1 MQGVVESVNVDN
13 LNRQNIK
20 KFFFISFDR
29 NISFSPSESFIQFD
43 KRIRKQ
49 FETFPSPTDK
59 RTISQEQKIQEM
71 FYINDEFEN
80 KTNRGNNS
88 SFYDLKASKHKQR
101 NSYVDYLIILQ
112 VLTIRTNLETTL
124 NTLDSV
130 EMKLAYHRLIFKE
143 KTFSCFKLVL
153 IYFSAPA
160 FRE

>member
-1 MQGVVESVNVDN
+1 LQGVVESVSADN
-13 LNRQNIK
+13 LNRRNIK

-80 KTNRGNNS
+80 VHSVKQIEEIIHPFTI
-88 SFYDLKASKHKQR
+88 SKHQNINR
-101 NSYVDYLIILQ
+101 ET
-112 VLTIRTNLETTL
+112 LT
-124 NTLDSV
+124 
-130 EMKLAYHRLIFKE
+130 
-143 KTFSCFKLVL
+143 
-153 IYFSAPA
+153 
-160 FRE
+160 

>member
-1 MQGVVESVNVDN
+1 
-13 LNRQNIK
+13 
-20 KFFFISFDR
+20 
-29 NISFSPSESFIQFD
+29 
-43 KRIRKQ
+43 
-49 FETFPSPTDK
+49 
-59 RTISQEQKIQEM
+59 M

-130 EMKLAYHRLIFKE
+130 EMNLAYHTVGKYS
-143 KTFSCFKLVL
+143 KKKLLVV
-153 IYFSAPA
+153 SNSK
-160 FRE
+160 

>member
-71 FYINDEFEN
+71 FYISDEFEN
-80 KTNRGNNS
+80 FHSIKQIEEII
-88 SFYDLKASKHKQR
+88 YPVQISKHQNINR
-101 NSYVDYLIILQ
+101 ET
-112 VLTIRTNLETTL
+112 LT
-124 NTLDSV
+124 
-130 EMKLAYHRLIFKE
+130 
-143 KTFSCFKLVL
+143 
-153 IYFSAPA
+153 
-160 FRE
+160 